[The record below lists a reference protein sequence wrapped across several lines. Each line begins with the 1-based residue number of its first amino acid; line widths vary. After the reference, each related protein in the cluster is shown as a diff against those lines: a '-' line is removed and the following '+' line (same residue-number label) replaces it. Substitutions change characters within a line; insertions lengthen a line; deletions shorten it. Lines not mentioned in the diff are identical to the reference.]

1 MQATWEK
8 GKYGLMFVGLTM
20 WRNWRS
26 FYCVPWSLWC
36 DQSVDDWERGSN
48 IDMSA
53 NHASTNTDTWA
64 TFSTE
69 AKQYDT
75 LNTFFLQVCMCPSS
89 WCLVSF
95 PRFVGGLGMR
105 LLFAW
110 LHMYLYILNKLADGR
125 EDLIRDCITDG
136 SHTLWYAPVGL
147 LGEVHGE
154 SCDVMWF

>member
-8 GKYGLMFVGLTM
+8 GKYGLMSMGLTM
-20 WRNWRS
+20 WKNWRS
-26 FYCVPWSLWC
+26 FFDRYGAIKALMIESEVQTH
-36 DQSVDDWERGSN
+36 D
-48 IDMSA
+48 IDTSA
-53 NHASTNTDTWA
+53 NHASTNTDMWA
-64 TFSTE
+64 KSFQLRLSNTTLWTHFS
-69 AKQYDT
+69 YRY
-75 LNTFFLQVCMCPSS
+75 LYGPLPC
-89 WCLVSF
+89 CLVSF
-95 PRFVGGLGMR
+95 PCFVGGLGMR

-110 LHMYLYILNKLADGR
+110 SHIYLYILNKLANGR